1 MNASERWA
9 RDLAEWAIP
18 DHILAAAP
26 ASPWTLPPS
35 LFRAPD
41 RPDDTPSRRR
51 ALEAL
56 DGPEGGGSVID
67 VGAGAGAASLALIPA
82 AARIVAVDASAEML
96 DAFAAA
102 ADEAGVSHDEVRGTW
117 PAAAAAAE
125 AGIADVVV
133 CHHVLYNVTDL
144 IPFVRALTAAARRRV
159 VVEITAQH
167 PRARTNALFERFH
180 GIARPERPIAG
191 DVLAVLAEAGITAA
205 HERFTRPPRDQ
216 HMAAPER
223 VAFVRSMLCLPSDR
237 DDQIAAA
244 MRDTGFD
251 EPRETVTIW
260 WDGAAP

>member
-1 MNASERWA
+1 MNAAERWR

-56 DGPEGGGSVID
+56 AGGGSVID

-82 AARIVAVDASAEML
+82 AERIVAVDASAEML
-96 DAFAAA
+96 AVFAAA
-102 ADEAGVSHDEVRGTW
+102 ADEAGVSHDQVRGTW
-117 PAAAAAAE
+117 PDVAAE

-133 CHHVLYNVTDL
+133 CHHVLYNVADL

-159 VVEITAQH
+159 VVEITVEH
-167 PRARTNALFERFH
+167 PRARTNPMFERFH
-180 GIARPERPIAG
+180 GIARPERPTAG
-191 DVLAVLAEAGITAA
+191 DALNVLAECGIDAA
-205 HERFTRPPRDQ
+205 HERFTRPARDQ
-216 HMAAPER
+216 RMAAPER

-244 MRDTGFD
+244 MQETGFD
-251 EPRETVTIW
+251 DPRETMAIW